1 KENITAGS
9 VIYKGIED
17 NPWITKK
24 ELKNIIRQAVAFAEE
39 HSSHKKTLSDI
50 LVEENF
56 SSAVWRILGCRN
68 MLNSMWL
75 LLVSHK
81 VLFVCWRAVKINKE
95 GPLNSNQIQKNIN
108 ALKGKLNKGS
118 ALLKKNVAV
127 LYEKLLL
134 GVNQVSISKLTW
146 KDPLASQVISD
157 DSALVQQLPDRQKEL
172 FMKPKDDMVPSSL
185 PQIIRDKCNEFVE
198 DFVNEDMDIL
208 PRQLKHDGSWKEPDE
223 KLTEI
228 ASGILHAL
236 NDAWNNP
243 AFSPEFAKLQSEGT
257 YVTNVVVPAIRASLK
272 DLPFGKSTFV
282 STAEHQSSAS
292 ADRRGE
298 GRSGRR
304 PDIMFVKDTD
314 DEIKLWREANDGMYW
329 AHKSIK
335 PDKDE
340 FGIVAI
346 QVAGSII
353 RLNFLIR
360 DVANVH
366 RYYHLYEAKIPVQ
379 QSDSFIVENF
389 VKILLTL
396 RNIII
401 INMSLLFHAPPS
413 RSKRNKS
420 SSTVDSD

>member
-1 KENITAGS
+1 DNRKSNQEVIKRYYNFGLNLTKRLEYHKKSHKKQVAKILVNDEVRNQISKEVSDDTLRKKTERARKIYKLFDAIGEDKMKENITAGS

-56 SSAVWRILGCRN
+56 SSEVWRILGCRN

-172 FMKPKDDMVPSSL
+172 FMKPKDDIVPSSL

-228 ASGILHAL
+228 ASG
-236 NDAWNNP
+236 
-243 AFSPEFAKLQSEGT
+243 ST

-282 STAEHQSSAS
+282 SIAEHQSSAS

-346 QVAGSII
+346 Q
-353 RLNFLIR
+353 
-360 DVANVH
+360 
-366 RYYHLYEAKIPVQ
+366 
-379 QSDSFIVENF
+379 
-389 VKILLTL
+389 
-396 RNIII
+396 
-401 INMSLLFHAPPS
+401 
-413 RSKRNKS
+413 
-420 SSTVDSD
+420 

>member
-1 KENITAGS
+1 MNNDLYDDLYNKICNFLLNAEKENITAGS

-50 LVEENF
+50 LVEFEI
-56 SSAVWRILGCRN
+56 SY
-68 MLNSMWL
+68 
-75 LLVSHK
+75 K
-81 VLFVCWRAVKINKE
+81 TVCSLRKIGAVKINKE

-172 FMKPKDDMVPSSL
+172 FMKPKDDIVPSSL

-282 STAEHQSSAS
+282 STAEHQVLPVQI
-292 ADRRGE
+292 DE
-298 GRSGRR
+298 
-304 PDIMFVKDTD
+304 VKDGQED
-314 DEIKLWREANDGMYW
+314 GPILCLW
-329 AHKSIK
+329 
-335 PDKDE
+335 
-340 FGIVAI
+340 
-346 QVAGSII
+346 
-353 RLNFLIR
+353 
-360 DVANVH
+360 
-366 RYYHLYEAKIPVQ
+366 
-379 QSDSFIVENF
+379 
-389 VKILLTL
+389 
-396 RNIII
+396 
-401 INMSLLFHAPPS
+401 
-413 RSKRNKS
+413 
-420 SSTVDSD
+420 